1 VLAVLT
7 RGIGIAAEEY
17 NAYGCE
23 KILALQLLN
32 QILSFGDII
41 KRLVL
46 AVQKISKRSVKLVE
60 FISLK

>member
-1 VLAVLT
+1 VLT
-7 RGIGIAAEEY
+7 LGVGIAAEVY

-41 KRLVL
+41 KRLIL
-46 AVQKISKRSVKLVE
+46 AGEKYQNESVKLVE
-60 FISLK
+60 FMSLI